1 MIKRT
6 TKLKNN
12 PTRATLTKAEP
23 LKVEPAKIEAAK
35 PAPAKAEAASK
46 PSPVKGLPK
55 AHLELVKPEAKSVFV
70 AGSFNEWNP
79 ANLRAEALNAL
90 GAWANPNGRDRI
102 TGLWRPVNA
111 RTGDAA
117 RAALSSKL
125 SDPIKPKLTSLS
137 PAIQIATIRATR
149 QLRLKDLSQN
159 FWFATRATEPATIK
173 QSKA

>member
-1 MIKRT
+1 MIKQT
-6 TKLKNN
+6 TKLKSN

-79 ANLRAEALNAL
+79 VPLTRSNDGKWVGDLT
-90 GAWANPNGRDRI
+90 GISGRHEYLFVVD
-102 TGLWRPVNA
+102 GQWLPDPNA
-111 RTGDAA
+111 RE
-117 RAALSSKL
+117 SV
-125 SDPIKPKLTSLS
+125 
-137 PAIQIATIRATR
+137 
-149 QLRLKDLSQN
+149 QN
-159 FWFATRATEPATIK
+159 PFGGKNSVLIVSE
-173 QSKA
+173 